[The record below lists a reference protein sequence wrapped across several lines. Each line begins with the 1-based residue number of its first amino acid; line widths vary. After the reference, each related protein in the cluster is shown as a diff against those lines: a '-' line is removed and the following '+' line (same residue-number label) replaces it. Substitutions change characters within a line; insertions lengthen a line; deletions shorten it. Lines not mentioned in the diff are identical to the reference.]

1 MIEVLKRCIVVKI
14 YEHGNLIDK
23 EKLRFEN
30 DDDLDRIFSKIR
42 KLSYAKDK
50 LDFVS
55 KFTSI
60 PKLERSFDI
69 QTYIECE
76 TSISEYYV
84 RLMLGTEA

>member
-1 MIEVLKRCIVVKI
+1 MIEELKKCIVVKI

-23 EKLRFEN
+23 EKLHFES

-55 KFTSI
+55 KFISI
-60 PKLERSFDI
+60 PKPERSFDI
-69 QTYIECE
+69 QAYIECE